1 MAVEPLDCLRMG
13 RRWWRAGLAARPSLG
28 EVLRFDAPR
37 YRVLSTAY
45 SQEVQCSAKT
55 SLRRVLKA
63 TAVRAI
69 PTPRPM
75 SAPIGP
81 PTKPP
86 RRATPAPTPRP
97 AITQTAL

>member
-1 MAVEPLDCLRMG
+1 VSSCRLIRGSRRSGCG
-13 RRWWRAGLAARPSLG
+13 RWRSSLLTACEWDGAGWRAGLAARPSLG
-28 EVLRFDAPR
+28 EVLRVDAPR

-69 PTPRPM
+69 PTLDR
-75 SAPIGP
+75 
-81 PTKPP
+81 
-86 RRATPAPTPRP
+86 
-97 AITQTAL
+97 